1 MFIKVTI
8 NCFLNIFYLLMYLKQ
23 LKKPIKNFLENNSK
37 NFLLVFSFQKYVT
50 KKNITKQIVI
60 YMSHSI

>member
-1 MFIKVTI
+1 
-8 NCFLNIFYLLMYLKQ
+8 MYLKQ